1 MGDRVRPTKLQLQL
15 QERLHGACKLAQPGS
30 EGLNSILYNHIFC
43 FAKEIPLTEGNTLS
57 LKAGELGGSRELLGL
72 HFSVSFLSHNTDDT
86 RRAMTRTMRTMT
98 MTPTT
103 IMKSDKDDIDKIV
116 NENDHSGSAS
126 SLALASTPDPMN
138 KTDQS

>member
-1 MGDRVRPTKLQLQL
+1 MGDRVRPTKLQL

-72 HFSVSFLSHNTDDT
+72 YFSVSFLSHNTDDT

-103 IMKSDKDDIDKIV
+103 IMKSDKDDIDKIE